1 MISQLRTSGR
11 SPIEEYTSSTNQ
23 TWWVFKNKTQIWGVA
38 MNEGGDEEGNK
49 YDQNILC
56 KILKELIK
64 NKQK

>member
-1 MISQLRTSGR
+1 
-11 SPIEEYTSSTNQ
+11 
-23 TWWVFKNKTQIWGVA
+23 

-49 YDQNILC
+49 YDQNILY